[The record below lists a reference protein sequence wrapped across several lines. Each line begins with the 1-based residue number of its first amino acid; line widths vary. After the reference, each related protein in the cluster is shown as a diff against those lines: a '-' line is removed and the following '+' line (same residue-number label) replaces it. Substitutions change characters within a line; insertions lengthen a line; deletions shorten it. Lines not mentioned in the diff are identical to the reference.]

1 MLVFKQIIR
10 KCLLIGVGMD
20 RRVKYTKKIIKES
33 FIDLLQ
39 EKDIDKITV
48 SELCEKSDINRATF
62 YRYYIDIYDLLLK
75 IELEFADELKDKL
88 INYNSSSFKDI
99 VIEYLKYLKNNRD
112 FVKVI
117 FSNSKN
123 LDFLYDFFEYFFENF
138 KNKWFVNVNGLNE
151 DNKKILFIFMFNGS
165 LGVIKYWIQNDFAND
180 IDDLSMAIVSTCHY
194 GLEGYRSDDYERDY
208 KIND

>member
-1 MLVFKQIIR
+1 
-10 KCLLIGVGMD
+10 MD
-20 RRVKYTKKIIKES
+20 RRVRYTKNIIKET
-33 FIDLLQ
+33 FINLLQ

-75 IELEFADELKDKL
+75 IELEFADELKNKL

-99 VIEYLKYLKNNRD
+99 VIEYLKYLKDNKD
-112 FVKVI
+112 FVKIV

-138 KNKWFVNVNGLNE
+138 KNKWFINVNCLDE
-151 DNKKILFIFMFNGS
+151 ENKKILFIYMFNGS
-165 LGVIKYWIQNDFAND
+165 LGVIKYWIQNDFSDD
-180 IDDLSMAIVSTCHY
+180 INNLAMTIVNTCHY
-194 GLEGYRSDDYERDY
+194 GLDGYRKDNYERDC
-208 KIND
+208 